1 MATITA
7 QPGRQSGEQLLP
19 RTNERQK
26 ELKRLG
32 LGLLFISPWLVHF
45 LVFQLWPM
53 LASIYYSLTAY
64 SVLKPPVFIGLQ
76 NYAVLL
82 TDDPRFAVTMYN
94 TIYYTIGVVG
104 VGTVSAILLA
114 LLLNMKVWGQAA
126 YRTIMYLPSVVP
138 LVATSIVFLWFLN
151 PQYGV
156 LNSILGFFGLPT
168 VGWLSDPVWAKPS
181 LIMLALWGLG
191 GAVVIYLAGLQ
202 DVPTELYE
210 AADIDGAGWWSRF
223 WNVTLPMLSP
233 VILYNVVVG
242 IIAAMQTFAQIY
254 ILTAG
259 GPADSTLMYAYY
271 LYISAFQF
279 FKMGYASAMAWILFL
294 IVFVAT
300 FIVFRTSARLVYYG
314 GDTR

>member
-1 MATITA
+1 M
-7 QPGRQSGEQLLP
+7 
-19 RTNERQK
+19 
-26 ELKRLG
+26 
-32 LGLLFISPWLVHF
+32 HF

-64 SVLKPPVFIGLQ
+64 SVLKPPVFIGLE
-76 NYAVLL
+76 NYVVLL
-82 TDDPRFAVTMYN
+82 TDDPRFATTMYN

-104 VGTVSAILLA
+104 VGTVAAILLA
-114 LLLNMKVWGQAA
+114 LLLNMKVRGQAV

-138 LVATSIVFLWFLN
+138 VVASAIVFLWFLN

-156 LNSILGFFGLPT
+156 LNSILRFFGLPT
-168 VGWLSDPVWAKPS
+168 VGWLSDPMWAKPS

-223 WNVTLPMLSP
+223 WNVTIPMLSP

-271 LYISAFQF
+271 LYISGLPVLQD
-279 FKMGYASAMAWILFL
+279 GL
-294 IVFVAT
+294 
-300 FIVFRTSARLVYYG
+300 RLRDGLDPVPDRLRG
-314 GDTR
+314 HLHRLPHLRPLGLLRRRAPANPLDS

>member
-7 QPGRQSGEQLLP
+7 PSGEQVLP

-32 LGLLFISPWLVHF
+32 IGLLFISPWLLHF

-76 NYAVLL
+76 NYVVLL
-82 TDDPRFAVTMYN
+82 TDDPRFATTMYN

-104 VGTVSAILLA
+104 VGTVAAILLA
-114 LLLNMKVWGQAA
+114 MLLNMKVRGQAA
-126 YRTIMYLPSVVP
+126 YRTIMFLPSIVP
-138 LVATSIVFLWFLN
+138 LVASAIVFLWFLN

-156 LNSILGFFGLPT
+156 LNSIMRFFGLPT

-191 GAVVIYLAGLQ
+191 GAIVIYLAGLQ
-202 DVPTELYE
+202 DVPIELYE
-210 AADIDGAGWWSRF
+210 AADIDGAGWWTRF

-294 IVFVAT
+294 IVFAAT

>member
-1 MATITA
+1 MATIA
-7 QPGRQSGEQLLP
+7 AQSGERVLP

-76 NYAVLL
+76 NYVVLL
-82 TDDPRFAVTMYN
+82 TDDPRFATTMYN

-104 VGTVSAILLA
+104 VGTVAAILLA
-114 LLLNMKVWGQAA
+114 LLLNMKVRGQAF

-138 LVATSIVFLWFLN
+138 IVASAIVFLWFLN

-156 LNSILGFFGLPT
+156 LNSILRFFGLPT
-168 VGWLSDPVWAKPS
+168 IGWLSDPMWAKPA

-202 DVPTELYE
+202 DVPQELYE
-210 AADIDGAGWWSRF
+210 AADIDGAGWWTRF

-242 IIAAMQTFAQIY
+242 IIAAMQAFAQIY

-294 IVFVAT
+294 IVFLAT
-300 FIVFRTSARLVYYG
+300 YIVFRTSARLVYYG
-314 GDTR
+314 GETR

>member
-7 QPGRQSGEQLLP
+7 PSGEQVLP

-32 LGLLFISPWLVHF
+32 IGLLFISPWLLHF

-76 NYAVLL
+76 NYVVLL
-82 TDDPRFAVTMYN
+82 TDDPRFATTMYN

-104 VGTVSAILLA
+104 VGTVAAILLA
-114 LLLNMKVWGQAA
+114 MLLNMKVRGQAA
-126 YRTIMYLPSVVP
+126 YRTIMFLPSIVP
-138 LVATSIVFLWFLN
+138 LVASAIVFLWFLN

-156 LNSILGFFGLPT
+156 LNSIMRFFGLPT

-191 GAVVIYLAGLQ
+191 GAIVIYLAGLQ
-202 DVPTELYE
+202 DVPIELYE
-210 AADIDGAGWWSRF
+210 AADIDGAGWWTRF

-279 FKMGYASAMAWILFL
+279 FKMGYASAMAWILFVL
-294 IVFVAT
+294 IASVTFVQWRLQKRWVF
-300 FIVFRTSARLVYYG
+300 YE
-314 GDTR
+314 

>member
-1 MATITA
+1 M
-7 QPGRQSGEQLLP
+7 
-19 RTNERQK
+19 
-26 ELKRLG
+26 
-32 LGLLFISPWLVHF
+32 
-45 LVFQLWPM
+45 
-53 LASIYYSLTAY
+53 
-64 SVLKPPVFIGLQ
+64 
-76 NYAVLL
+76 
-82 TDDPRFAVTMYN
+82 
-94 TIYYTIGVVG
+94 
-104 VGTVSAILLA
+104 
-114 LLLNMKVWGQAA
+114 
-126 YRTIMYLPSVVP
+126 
-138 LVATSIVFLWFLN
+138 
-151 PQYGV
+151 
-156 LNSILGFFGLPT
+156 
-168 VGWLSDPVWAKPS
+168 GWLSDPMWAKPS

-223 WNVTLPMLSP
+223 WNVTMPMLSP

-259 GPADSTLMYAYY
+259 GPANCTLMYAYY

-300 FIVFRTSARLVYYG
+300 YVVFRTSARWVYYG
-314 GDTR
+314 GETRWSNS